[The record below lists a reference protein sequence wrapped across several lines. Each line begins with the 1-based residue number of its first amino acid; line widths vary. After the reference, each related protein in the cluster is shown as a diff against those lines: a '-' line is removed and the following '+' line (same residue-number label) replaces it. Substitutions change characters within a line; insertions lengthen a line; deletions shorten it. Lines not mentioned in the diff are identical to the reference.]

1 MAAYLGFALI
11 LIAIVA
17 VLFILAVVEAAALD
31 IKQRN
36 RATLLEFHPKTDTQP
51 DASIESRRAA

>member
-1 MAAYLGFALI
+1 MAVYLGFALI

-36 RATLLEFHPKTDTQP
+36 RATLLEFHPNTDTQP
-51 DASIESRRAA
+51 DASIDSRRAA